1 MTPWQRFVFT
11 CIFQK
16 QKEANELLTKSDH
29 TCGKKNGTWNMANKE
44 FLGKSLP
51 IPQNRMSGF
60 KLAKD
65 IDCPV
70 SAGNA
75 TWELLGK
82 SADSRE
88 TRGGLI
94 NIKISTFDA
103 KEAQGKSYIG
113 STFHFSLIW
122 NFPPDSCSKLLFVVL
137 NDSVRF
143 GQSKKGGVYRKV
155 RDKLSNGMPYWV
167 KNNEGIWFKGR
178 KKELIEI

>member
-1 MTPWQRFVFT
+1 
-11 CIFQK
+11 
-16 QKEANELLTKSDH
+16 
-29 TCGKKNGTWNMANKE
+29 MANKE

-51 IPQNRMSGF
+51 IPGMSGF

-103 KEAQGKSYIG
+103 KEAQGKSYTVG
-113 STFHFSLIW
+113 HEFYGKNRGRE
-122 NFPPDSCSKLLFVVL
+122 NF
-137 NDSVRF
+137 R
-143 GQSKKGGVYRKV
+143 
-155 RDKLSNGMPYWV
+155 
-167 KNNEGIWFKGR
+167 
-178 KKELIEI
+178 

>member
-1 MTPWQRFVFT
+1 
-11 CIFQK
+11 
-16 QKEANELLTKSDH
+16 
-29 TCGKKNGTWNMANKE
+29 MANKK

-51 IPQNRMSGF
+51 IPQIRMSGF

-70 SAGNA
+70 SAVNA

-88 TRGGLI
+88 ARGIGF

-113 STFHFSLIW
+113 STFHFNLI
-122 NFPPDSCSKLLFVVL
+122 VT
-137 NDSVRF
+137 
-143 GQSKKGGVYRKV
+143 
-155 RDKLSNGMPYWV
+155 
-167 KNNEGIWFKGR
+167 I
-178 KKELIEI
+178 

>member
-51 IPQNRMSGF
+51 IPQKRMSGF

-103 KEAQGKSYIG
+103 KEAQGKSYMYRQCF
-113 STFHFSLIW
+113 SMKSFHFSLIVTIW
-122 NFPPDSCSKLLFVVL
+122 ISPRFLLQIVVC
-137 NDSVRF
+137 
-143 GQSKKGGVYRKV
+143 GVEWLGEVWTVEKRWGLQESQ
-155 RDKLSNGMPYWV
+155 R
-167 KNNEGIWFKGR
+167 
-178 KKELIEI
+178 